1 VKYLNTGDDYRILNP
16 MKRVMALGAI
26 TTFTVF
32 SVGNRKILRKASRT
46 TIEEEDVEMIST
58 L

>member
-1 VKYLNTGDDYRILNP
+1 